1 MQLDQI
7 KRREVVTLLG
17 SAAIA
22 WPVVARAQQGAM
34 PVIGNF
40 ARALKEAGY
49 SEGQNVTIECRSAE
63 GRMTGDSAGLTPLR
77 MRPVRIRN

>member
-1 MQLDQI
+1 MR
-7 KRREVVTLLG
+7 RREFIAALGG
-17 SAAIA
+17 SAAL
-22 WPVVARAQQGAM
+22 WPLAATAQQPAM

-49 SEGQNVTIECRSAE
+49 SEGQNVTIEYRSAE
-63 GRMTGDSAGLTPLR
+63 GRMTGESAGLTPLR